1 MIEFGK
7 RKKNIRRFFIALLF
21 IIFLLLLGEVFKKI
35 DLIKERSEEILLT
48 IQSRI
53 YTKTDEVFSIFSA
66 YGRYAYLMEENRKLK
81 EENMKLLASNEANKL
96 VFKENLRL
104 LELLDMKPTIEQE
117 KMKVCRVVF
126 KNIDELNRNFYID
139 KGKQDGILEDM
150 VVIHDNSLVGK
161 IIKVYENFAEVS
173 LITNDKIA
181 LSAKI
186 KDKNYLGVI
195 SGSDDEDG
203 LLTFRLTAPEN
214 TVEVGDEIYSSGI
227 SDIYPEGIYIGKIIE
242 IDDTFNNIKVEPD
255 FKAEEL
261 REVLV
266 YKKFNKITQQKGKI

>member
-1 MIEFGK
+1 
-7 RKKNIRRFFIALLF
+7 
-21 IIFLLLLGEVFKKI
+21 
-35 DLIKERSEEILLT
+35 
-48 IQSRI
+48 
-53 YTKTDEVFSIFSA
+53 
-66 YGRYAYLMEENRKLK
+66 
-81 EENMKLLASNEANKL
+81 
-96 VFKENLRL
+96 
-104 LELLDMKPTIEQE
+104 
-117 KMKVCRVVF
+117 
-126 KNIDELNRNFYID
+126 
-139 KGKQDGILEDM
+139 M
-150 VVIHDNSLVGK
+150 VVIHNNSLVGK

-173 LITNDKIA
+173 LITNDKIE

-261 REVLV
+261 RSFGL
-266 YKKFNKITQQKGKI
+266 